1 MECLSVSVSLH
12 LPSLR
17 WRHRF
22 WEESV
27 HTLDGKC
34 VQPPSRLLPAPS
46 SEVLPHCNMKP
57 PDPSTRGLQE
67 PLKEARAHSK
77 IAKDLLGKVDSE
89 TFSYFPSSLCTAPTP
104 PSFSSWTHGVLRLTY
119 FYPLYLKGFLLQIW
133 MRQPP
138 SHQADHTSFQS
149 SHPSTSF
156 YPIILF
162 KFFHSMDPYPEVY
175 IGWFANLCLHKHIS
189 FPLLN
194 EFHKWRTLQI
204 LFTTVPQ

>member
-119 FYPLYLKGFLLQIW
+119 FYPLSEGLSPSDLDAAASFSPSRSHIFPEQSPLHILL
-133 MRQPP
+133 P
-138 SHQADHTSFQS
+138 H
-149 SHPSTSF
+149 HPIQVLSQHGSLSRS
-156 YPIILF
+156 IHWVI
-162 KFFHSMDPYPEVY
+162 
-175 IGWFANLCLHKHIS
+175 C
-189 FPLLN
+189 
-194 EFHKWRTLQI
+194 
-204 LFTTVPQ
+204 